1 MRLLALLISTS
12 SLLTSV
18 QTFKHDQAPFSLNYN
33 ATPILTIPSDKW
45 ATLNE
50 SVGGRL
56 LSGVPFAR
64 PCYAKYEGLVSGVEA
79 EECAQVRGAYRNECK
94 SSLRIH

>member
-1 MRLLALLISTS
+1 MRLLPLLISTS

-18 QTFKHDQAPFSLNYN
+18 QAFTHNQAPFSLNDN
-33 ATPILTIPSDKW
+33 ATPILTITSDKW
-45 ATLNE
+45 AALNE

-64 PCYAKYEGLVSGVEA
+64 PCYAKYEGLVSGIEA
-79 EECAQVRGAYRNECK
+79 EKCAQVRGAYRNECK
-94 SSLRIH
+94 SPLRI